1 MKPTF
6 TREVNGNHAVRIGE
20 ELRDL
25 EGVKPGDYVTVEV
38 KAVHRHHAVS
48 GSDE

>member
-1 MKPTF
+1 MSNPIF

-25 EGVKPGDYVTVEV
+25 EGVDVGDYVTFEIVATHSRGGRSE
-38 KAVHRHHAVS
+38 
-48 GSDE
+48 